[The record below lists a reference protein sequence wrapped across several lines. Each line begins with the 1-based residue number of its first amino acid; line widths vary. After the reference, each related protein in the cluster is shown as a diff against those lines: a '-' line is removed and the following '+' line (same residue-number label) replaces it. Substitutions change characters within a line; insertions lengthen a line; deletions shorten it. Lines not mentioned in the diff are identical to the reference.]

1 MRHSIL
7 ASAMQITCV
16 MLLSAFARVS
26 LADDEAPAS
35 EESTS
40 TAVSF
45 SNDIA
50 PILAKNCLACHGTD
64 EPKAGYQLH
73 TYEHLLQAGES
84 ELESVTP
91 GDLDDSYL
99 YYLLTEEDPD
109 VRMPKDGEP
118 LPREQVALVRRW
130 IRQGAKFDGPD
141 AAAPLAS
148 LLPRE
153 SQPAAPEAYRV
164 PVPVAA
170 LDFSP
175 DGSELAVGGYHE
187 VTIWSAADGSLQR
200 RINDVGQRTYAVAY
214 SPDGAVLAVASGTP
228 GQSGEVA
235 LYDPA
240 AGTLLRSLCTMID
253 VACDVAFR
261 PDGQK
266 LAACGADRSIRI
278 FDATT
283 GNEDVLIE
291 DHADWVMGIA
301 WNAEGTQLVSASRDK
316 TSKLFDAATGDSLIT
331 YPGHGDTVYAGA
343 FSADGKL
350 VYTAGADKLIHA
362 WNPED
367 GKQAGTFKGY
377 AGEIFRL
384 RLVDGKLFG
393 CASDKTVRQHAA
405 EDRKE
410 VRAYEGH
417 DDYVYSLSLDVPHG
431 RVAAGSYDGTV
442 RVWNLED
449 GAQQLEF
456 LAAPGYT
463 PDAANQQASA
473 K

>member
-1 MRHSIL
+1 
-7 ASAMQITCV
+7 
-16 MLLSAFARVS
+16 MLLVVSARGAVA
-26 LADDEAPAS
+26 ADEEPAPKDS
-35 EESTS
+35 KNG
-40 TAVSF
+40 AVSF
-45 SNDIA
+45 SRDIA

-64 EPKAGYQLH
+64 DPKSGFQLH

-84 ELESVTP
+84 ELASITP

-99 YYLLTEEDPD
+99 YYLVSEEDPD

-118 LPREQVALVRRW
+118 LPSEQLALVRRW

-141 AAAPLAS
+141 PAAPLAS

-153 SQPAAPEAYRV
+153 PQPAPPEAYRV

-175 DGSELAVGGYHE
+175 EGNELAVGGYHE
-187 VTIWSAADGSLQR
+187 ITIWSAADGALVR
-200 RINDVGQRTYAVAY
+200 RITDVGQRTYAVAY
-214 SPDGAVLAVASGTP
+214 SPDGALLAVASGTP
-228 GQSGEVA
+228 AEVGEVA

-240 AGTLLRSLCTMID
+240 SGALLRSLCSMTD

-278 FDATT
+278 FDVAT

-291 DHADWVMGIA
+291 DHADWVMSIA

-316 TSKLFDAATGDSLIT
+316 TSKIFDAATGDSLIT
-331 YPGHGDTVYAGA
+331 YPGHGDTVYAGV
-343 FSADGKL
+343 FRADGKL

-362 WNPED
+362 WNVED
-367 GKQAGTFKGY
+367 GKQDGTFKGY
-377 AGEIFRL
+377 GGEIFRL

-393 CASDKTVRQHAA
+393 CGSDKTVRQHSID
-405 EDRKE
+405 DRKE
-410 VRAYEGH
+410 IRAYTGH
-417 DDYVYSLSLDVPHG
+417 SDYVYSLALDVPHG
-431 RVAAGSYDGTV
+431 RVAAGSYNGMV
-442 RVWNLED
+442 RVWNIDD
-449 GAQQLEF
+449 GELQLEF

-463 PDAANQQASA
+463 PDAANQQANA